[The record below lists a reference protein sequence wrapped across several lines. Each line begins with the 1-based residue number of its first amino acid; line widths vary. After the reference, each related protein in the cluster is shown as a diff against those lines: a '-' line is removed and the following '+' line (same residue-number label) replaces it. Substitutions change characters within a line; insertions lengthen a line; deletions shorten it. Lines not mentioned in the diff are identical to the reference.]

1 MTKVILTR
9 HGLAS
14 TSGMADVD
22 GVPQIKMLAH
32 GRRVSRVVVHVVAF
46 ADLTR
51 APMPAPVFVLPKVA
65 KPSSAPNPRRLARDG

>member
-9 HGLAS
+9 VGLAS

-51 APMPAPVFVLPKVA
+51 GPMPAPVMGNNAVA
-65 KPSSAPNPRRLARDG
+65 LAEEIK